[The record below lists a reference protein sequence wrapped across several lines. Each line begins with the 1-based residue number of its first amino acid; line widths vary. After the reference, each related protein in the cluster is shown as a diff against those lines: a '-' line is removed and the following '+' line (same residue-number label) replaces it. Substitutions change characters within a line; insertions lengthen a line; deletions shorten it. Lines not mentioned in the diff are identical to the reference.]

1 MARQNDGRHS
11 GMGAGRPPIRSSKGG
26 RAAEPR
32 RPSAY
37 GGSPHP
43 PHDRVRDISHVQT
56 QRRRRRR
63 QNYTVHYI
71 ILALMLTALGIILS
85 LTVFFRVEKIE
96 VGGTQF
102 YSAQQVLDALDARE
116 GDNLLRLKLERLEEN
131 VRQRLVRS
139 EQVDVR
145 RKFPNTLVV
154 EVTDAVVTEQV
165 LSGGFSYQISSG
177 GRIVAIEP
185 DAVVNVRIVIGP
197 DLRVLN
203 EGENISRLKELD
215 AERKEENTKDAE
227 AYTNT
232 RKLELLQTLKNELE
246 RIGIPDI
253 SMIDVRDSV
262 SLKLLYQ
269 NRFEIRLGTPGD
281 LQDKLAMFS
290 SVLERGSLGLE
301 EKGILD
307 ISDPDRCIAS
317 RDLPSLP
324 DGTEEAGWVWQGP
337 HLENFDEFFGYGS
350 DVPPVESG
358 VLVGGEE
365 QETSSEPVSEPEQET
380 SSGETSEPVSEVTS
394 DGGDSSSKPSYVMP
408 QRPSIGGGSGES
420 HEPSSEPESSEEP
433 SSEPAIASVPQREE
447 PSSEPSAASS
457 GPEETGSSSS
467 SSPGY
472 AMPQMP
478 SVGR

>member
-11 GMGAGRPPIRSSKGG
+11 GMGAGRPPVRSSKGG
-26 RAAEPR
+26 NTGAPR
-32 RPSAY
+32 RPSSQAA
-37 GGSPHP
+37 PRP
-43 PHDRVRDISHVQT
+43 PHDRVRDVSHLQH

-63 QNYTVHYI
+63 QNYTLYYI
-71 ILALMLTALGIILS
+71 FLALMLTALGVILS
-85 LTVFFRVEKIE
+85 LTVFFRVQKIE
-96 VGGTQF
+96 VGGTGI
-102 YSAQQVLDALDARE
+102 YSRQQVLDVLDARE

-131 VRQRLVRS
+131 IRQRLVHA
-139 EQVDVR
+139 EEIDVR

-232 RKLELLQTLKNELE
+232 RKLELLQTLKNELD
-246 RIGIPDI
+246 RIGIRDI
-253 SMIDVRDSV
+253 SMIDVSDSV

-269 NRFEIRLGTPGD
+269 NRFEIRLGTSGD

-317 RDLPSLP
+317 RELPSLP

-337 HLENFDEFFGYGS
+337 HLENFDEFFGYGT
-350 DVPPVESG
+350 DTPPVESG

-365 QETSSEPVSEPEQET
+365 QETTSEPVSEPSEEPA
-380 SSGETSEPVSEVTS
+380 SEPSEEVSDTTS

-408 QRPSIGGGSGES
+408 QRPNVGGSNA
-420 HEPSSEPESSEEP
+420 SSEAASSEAA
-433 SSEPAIASVPQREE
+433 SSEEE
-447 PSSEPSAASS
+447 PSSEPSAPAPRQEEQESS
-457 GPEETGSSSS
+457 EPSEEPSAPAQESSSS
-467 SSPGY
+467 VSSPGY